1 MSSWHA
7 PDLLAISHKRRTS
20 ELRACLSQVDHVRFK
35 VPSSTPESL
44 PSSVEDLIEI
54 IEIIGGSGFNEKI
67 QLERAGITLGSI
79 KQLADLLGWTLAD
92 TLEAIGSP
100 ATLRFSRNGVRVTG
114 LPCMRCVELIR
125 TVLLVRALYRD
136 TASNEFDPDQW
147 LGRWLMRPALAF
159 DWQRPVDWLDTPT
172 GAAYVRH
179 VISAVDAGV
188 YL

>member
-7 PDLLAISHKRRTS
+7 PDLLAISHKRRAS

-44 PSSVEDLIEI
+44 PSSVEDL

-79 KQLADLLGWTLAD
+79 KQLADLLGWTLAG